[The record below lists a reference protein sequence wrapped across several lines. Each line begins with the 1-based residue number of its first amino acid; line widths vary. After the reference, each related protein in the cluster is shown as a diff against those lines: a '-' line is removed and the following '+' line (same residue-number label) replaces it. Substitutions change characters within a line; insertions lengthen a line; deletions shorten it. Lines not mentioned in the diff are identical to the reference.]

1 MTRDRV
7 NPGGFFAGMLFVVLG
22 FVFLLEQ
29 LGVWRPDLDLFAPL
43 ALLAL
48 GVAIVLAAIY
58 RDGHTREESQ

>member
-1 MTRDRV
+1 
-7 NPGGFFAGMLFVVLG
+7 MLFVVLG

>member
-1 MTRDRV
+1 MTRDRM
-7 NPGGFFAGMLFVVLG
+7 NPGGFFAGILFVVLG

-29 LGVWRPDLDLFAPL
+29 LDVWRPDLDLFAPL

-58 RDGHTREESQ
+58 REEHTHGESK